1 MIFDAI
7 DGPYR
12 PLILTQYSSHNLSIR
27 RYGHF
32 DDDVFRPL
40 AVFSLVLV
48 FRTMGLLV
56 SDFFE
61 LFVLRFLANL
71 TTNFYID

>member
-1 MIFDAI
+1 
-7 DGPYR
+7 
-12 PLILTQYSSHNLSIR
+12 S
-27 RYGHF
+27 HF